1 MTQIAETDEALV
13 RLLDTCGFPGVT
25 VMSAPHEWDAGF
37 VQRLLTDVP
46 AILVAFI
53 GGEPFGDTKTS
64 TVLEIEGKWSILI
77 CTGWHGRDQA
87 ARRLGAGAG
96 FDLMHRAAA
105 VLHGA
110 ILMDAK
116 GNRLPIAQ
124 VEGLGVETDSALD
137 LANLWVGSIAVNV
150 ELPLELMPSEDCY
163 GPLDEYLRT
172 AATFDIPAGDEF
184 DPDAGDEIG
193 VDGDVTSRFDQ
204 PQ

>member
-1 MTQIAETDEALV
+1 MTTQKH
-13 RLLDTCGFPGVT
+13 RPLLD
-25 VMSAPHEWDAGF
+25 
-37 VQRLLTDVP
+37 
-46 AILVAFI
+46 VA
-53 GGEPFGDTKTS
+53 
-64 TVLEIEGKWSILI
+64 GKWSILI
-77 CTGWHGRDQA
+77 CTGWNGRGQA

-150 ELPLELMPSEDCY
+150 ELPLELLPSR
-163 GPLDEYLRT
+163 GLLR
-172 AATFDIPAGDEF
+172 AARRILA
-184 DPDAGDEIG
+184 
-193 VDGDVTSRFDQ
+193 DGRDVRY
-204 PQ
+204 PGRP